1 MVREMNREYAF
12 YCPEL
17 DCIVIQVIMKNCQIG
32 FEFSLEYLAQ
42 AYRDTKDFQVNDPLE
57 VYSLMPLGEV

>member
-1 MVREMNREYAF
+1 MNREFAF

-17 DCIVIQVIMKNCQIG
+17 DCIVIQVIINQCQIAL
-32 FEFSLEYLAQ
+32 EFNWNYLAR
-42 AYRDTKDFQVNDPLE
+42 AYQDVIMNGVNDPLE

>member
-1 MVREMNREYAF
+1 MSREFAF

-17 DCIVIQVIMKNCQIG
+17 DCIVIQIIFNQCQIAIA
-32 FEFSLEYLAQ
+32 FEFSRDYLAK
-42 AYRDTKDFQVNDPLE
+42 AYRDTAEFNVNDPLE

>member
-1 MVREMNREYAF
+1 MNREFAF

-17 DCIVIQVIMKNCQIG
+17 DCIVIQVIAEGCKIA
-32 FEFSLEYLAQ
+32 FEFDWCYAAQ